1 MNYIYNKLFKLINHK
16 MLCYIILMNKKY
28 KKSIKK
34 KNLRKRVLKKSH
46 IKKSHIKKSHIKKN
60 KLSGGRRNKSKRCR
74 RRKRNIRKNL
84 RFKSR
89 RKNQRGGVPTEAVN
103 KGTIAVDEK
112 GINPQTLE
120 IPVKGTIAVDEKV
133 KNPQTPVKGTIAIK
147 CQHKKYLE
155 DKINTMD
162 KKQLCNNDE
171 IMGAISPDNNKVE
184 GCIQGAIEK
193 SKLFNE
199 RCGCKEG
206 EGNAPEGEEDAP
218 EGEEDAPEGE
228 TGEEETP
235 VEDEETI
242 EKFITPSFLSQG
254 DVDGGKQYCGE
265 ECIKYL
271 NKRLAKI
278 DKKKD
283 CWF

>member
-1 MNYIYNKLFKLINHK
+1 
-16 MLCYIILMNKKY
+16 MNKKY

-34 KNLRKRVLKKSH
+34 KHLRKRVL
-46 IKKSHIKKSHIKKN
+46 KKSHIKKSHIKKN

-89 RKNQRGGVPTEAVN
+89 RKNQRGGVVTNPQTPGNIPVHPKIIIAEDKNPQTVKKHV

-112 GINPQTLE
+112 GTNP
-120 IPVKGTIAVDEKV
+120 V
-133 KNPQTPVKGTIAIK
+133 TIAIE
-147 CQHKKYLE
+147 CQHKQYDT

-162 KKQLCNNDE
+162 KKQLCNNDK
-171 IMGAISPDNNKVE
+171 IMEAISPDNNKVE

-206 EGNAPEGEEDAP
+206 KGDAP
-218 EGEEDAPEGE
+218 EGEEDAPEGK